1 MSELNT
7 NQATIRSEKGPK
19 ASRVPF
25 IVTLVLLILGVAG
38 FAWYYF
44 DATGK
49 NSDLQN
55 QLSDAT
61 SSKDSLQTQVST
73 LQSQVSSASSQVSSL
88 QNQVN
93 SANTQ
98 IASLQSQLGS
108 GSSQVASLQSQLN
121 SANSQISSLQNL
133 LNLNSSSVKAS
144 QVTVNQSAN
153 QMSQVIVFNALYA
166 GYIVVSG
173 TSTTSNGYITVTD
186 TFNSYP
192 TFNSGHDNNFGT
204 GAVLTIPVLP
214 GTVTVYF
221 GNANAFTSATATITV
236 TYYS

>member
-1 MSELNT
+1 MATTSG
-7 NQATIRSEKGPK
+7 NQAVPGVEKRSKG
-19 ASRVPF
+19 SRVPF

-44 DATGK
+44 NATGRI
-49 NSDLQN
+49 SDLQN
-55 QLSDAT
+55 QLSAT
-61 SSKDSLQTQVST
+61 NSTKDSLQTQVST

-93 SANTQ
+93 SANAQ

-108 GSSQVASLQSQLN
+108 GSSQVTSLQSQLN
-121 SANSQISSLQNL
+121 SANAQIASLQNL

-144 QVTVNQSAN
+144 QVTINQSAN
-153 QMSQVIVFNALYA
+153 QTSQVITFNATYA

-186 TFNSYP
+186 SFSSYP